1 MLYAVAHAVIGFLA
15 RFFFRLKV
23 FGHDWIPKQGGVL
36 IASNHVS
43 YLDIPLLGCAMKR
56 KAHFIGKVEL
66 IRNPVMAFLFRYLNG
81 IPIRRGGVNWKVFQE
96 IADLLKKG
104 EVVVI
109 YPEGGINITGDLK
122 KLKPG
127 IGMLVAMTG
136 VPVIPA
142 LIKGTEK
149 ALPVGA
155 KWIRRHPVTVF
166 FGNPIDFGPQLNQEN
181 GKHREMYEQISSE
194 VMVGFRQL
202 EKEWEQFKTN

>member
-1 MLYAVAHAVIGFLA
+1 
-15 RFFFRLKV
+15 
-23 FGHDWIPKQGGVL
+23 VL

-81 IPIRRGGVNWKVFQE
+81 IPIKRGGVNRKVFQD
-96 IADLLKKG
+96 IADRLRRG

-109 YPEGGINITGDLK
+109 YPEGGINKTGDFK

-136 VPVIPA
+136 VPVVPA

-166 FGNPIDFGPQLNQEN
+166 FGSPMDFGPRLDQEN
-181 GKHREMYEQISSE
+181 GKPVYEEISSE
-194 VMVGFRQL
+194 VMLGFRQL
-202 EKEWEQFKTN
+202 EKEWERFKAESTAVEWSRPGKT